1 MVFLLN
7 VLACVFGS
15 SYLFWPSA
23 TVLAYGGTHGLLHVP
38 RQLWGLY
45 TIASAL
51 AMLLIGVTGFRQG
64 KRWAWYAAWYQIVF
78 FAAVAAIE
86 PDPVFPVIFAVIVLA
101 AMAWSY
107 RRFFPASGGGP
118 EARAST

>member
-1 MVFLLN
+1 M
-7 VLACVFGS
+7 
-15 SYLFWPSA
+15 
-23 TVLAYGGTHGLLHVP
+23 GLV
-38 RQLWGLY
+38 R
-45 TIASAL
+45 T
-51 AMLLIGVTGFRQG
+51 
-64 KRWAWYAAWYQIVF
+64 WYQIVL

-107 RRFFPASGGGP
+107 RRFFLASGGP